1 MHQHLEITAPAS
13 IARIRELNDNFRR
26 TFVGGVVVITPGIEA
41 LCREVKA
48 EVLRRVR
55 TFDHFNK
62 DNDPH
67 GEHDFL
73 SFTIAGQTFF
83 AKIDYY
89 DRAMENG
96 SDNPADTSKTTR
108 VLTVML
114 SEEY

>member
-1 MHQHLEITAPAS
+1 MDVH
-13 IARIRELNDNFRR
+13 IAQSRNSQRIRELNDNFRR
-26 TFVGGVVVITPGIEA
+26 TFVGGVLVVTQGVGA

-55 TFDHFNK
+55 TFEHFNQ
-62 DNDPH
+62 DNDPY

-73 SFTIAGQTFF
+73 SFTIGGQRFF

-89 DRAMENG
+89 DRDMVHG
-96 SDNPADTSKTTR
+96 SENPADTSKTTR

-114 SEEY
+114 AEEY